1 MANALTAFSPKYWSK
16 RMQMVHEKEV
26 IYRAIANFEERET
39 LRNGQTVDRPYR
51 SAMYAQNYT
60 KGTDVTIQDI
70 SGTSEE
76 LTVNTAKIVPFYVD
90 DLDELQNKW
99 NTVDAYAEDAA
110 NDLYEIVDADVLAE
124 YASAASDLDDADFGG
139 TAGLGITV
147 DTTNILQLFT
157 RAGKKLRAQNIKKK
171 DWFAVISPEVEQVL
185 LEYLGGKESALGDT
199 TNENGHIGKFMGFA
213 IYVSNNLTF
222 TARLEFGTTPTAD
235 DTVTVAGV
243 AFTFKATPA
252 SAGQVDIGADAPTSL
267 DNLVAAIN
275 NSNGYAA
282 GAGSATAY
290 FEVSAADRNKLRNV
304 TATDGTT
311 YMTIEHKGG
320 SWETST
326 ELAETLTAAADIWTS
341 TKRIQHNLFGKNKA
355 IDLVIQKQPN
365 VKFTQPALKLGRNVL
380 PWVLYGKKTF
390 VEGTKMLV
398 DVNVRT
404 SAF

>member
-1 MANALTAFSPKYWSK
+1 
-16 RMQMVHEKEV
+16 MQMVHEKDV
-26 IYRAIANFEERET
+26 VYRAICNFEEKET

-60 KGTDVTIQDI
+60 KGTDVTIQDV

-99 NTVDAYAEDAA
+99 DSVDAYAEDAS
-110 NDLYEIVDADVLAE
+110 NDLYELVDADVLAE
-124 YASAASDLDDADFGG
+124 YANAASDLDDYDFGG
-139 TAGLGITV
+139 TAAQGITV

-171 DWFAVISPEVEQVL
+171 DWFAVISPEIEQVL
-185 LEYLGGKESALGDT
+185 LEYLGGKESALGDST
-199 TNENGHIGKFMGFA
+199 GENGHIGKFMGFT

-252 SAGQVDIGADAPTSL
+252 SAGQVDIGTDAPTSL

-275 NSNGYAA
+275 NANGYAA
-282 GAGSATAY
+282 GAGSDTAY

-320 SWETST
+320 SWETT
-326 ELAETLTAAADIWTS
+326 TDLAETLTAAADIRTS
-341 TKRIQHNLFGKNKA
+341 TKRIQHNLFGRKKA

-365 VKFTQPALKLGRNVL
+365 VKFTQPPLKLGRNVL